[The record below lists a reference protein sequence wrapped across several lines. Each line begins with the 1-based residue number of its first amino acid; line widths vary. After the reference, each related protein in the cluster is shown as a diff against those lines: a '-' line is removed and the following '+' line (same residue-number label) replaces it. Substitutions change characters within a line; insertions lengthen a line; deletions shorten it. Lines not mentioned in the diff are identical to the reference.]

1 MGQVRELLFGVHDPY
16 ENLELLPPNNHG
28 WASEDPAYKEFIDIV
43 NPKLIVEVGTWM
55 GGSARALTRTMLEK
69 GEDDF
74 EVVCIDTFLGSFEH
88 WDKTSYLM
96 SLKNGR
102 PNIYEQFLSN
112 TVYAGYQKWITPFPV
127 DAQNGFLTFQKM
139 NIVPDLVYIDAG
151 HDYYSVVNDLSNWAS
166 ILPNGGAIIGDDW
179 HHPPIKRAVAD
190 VFGMDKIHE
199 RGAKFAWIK

>member
-1 MGQVRELLFGVHDPY
+1 MGQVRDILFGSHDPY
-16 ENLELLPPNNHG
+16 ANLELLPPNDHG
-28 WASEDPAYKEFIDIV
+28 WSSEDLTYKEFIDIV

-69 GEDDF
+69 GVDDF

-88 WDKTSYLM
+88 WDKTAYLM

-102 PNIYEQFLSN
+102 PNTYEQFMSN
-112 TVYAGYQKWITPFPV
+112 TVHAGYQKWITPFPV
-127 DAQNGFLTFQKM
+127 DAQNGFLTFQTM

-151 HDYYSVVNDLSNWAS
+151 HDYHSVWNDLVNWAS
-166 ILPNGGAIIGDDW
+166 ILRPGGAIIGDDW
-179 HHPPIKRAVAD
+179 QHPPIKQAVAD
-190 VFGMDKIHE
+190 VFDMEKVHE